1 MHIGLIG
8 GIGPAATD
16 YYYRRL
22 IALCAANGTTLELTI
37 AHADSPTL
45 LANLVAG
52 DKSSQVEI
60 FLKLAKRLKA
70 AGADTVAVTAIAG
83 HFCIEELA
91 AGSPLT
97 VADLL
102 KETNAAVG
110 AMGYGKVGILGTA
123 TAMETRM
130 YGQID
135 TAEVIPPA
143 GSELMQVHESYIN
156 MAGAG
161 KATDADRELF
171 VKASRR
177 LIEDQGA
184 QAIMLAGTDLV
195 LVFDGT
201 DYGFDVI
208 DCAGIH
214 VDALAK
220 LAATT

>member
-22 IALCAANGTTLELTI
+22 IAQCAANGTALELTI

-45 LANLVAG
+45 IGNLAKG

-60 FLKLAKRLKA
+60 FLKLANRLNA
-70 AGADTVAVTAIAG
+70 AGADIVAVTAIAG
-83 HFCIEELA
+83 HFCIEELGA
-91 AGSPLT
+91 VSPLPL
-97 VADLL
+97 ADLL
-102 KETNAAVG
+102 KETNTAIG
-110 AMGYGKVGILGTA
+110 TMGLDKVGILGTA

-143 GSELMQVHESYIN
+143 GPELMQVHESYIN

-161 KATDADRELF
+161 KATDADREVF
-171 VKASRR
+171 VTASRR
-177 LIEDQGA
+177 LIEDHGA

-201 DYGFDVI
+201 DFGFDVI

-220 LAATT
+220 LAAA

>member
-1 MHIGLIG
+1 MHLGLIG

-22 IALCAANGTTLELTI
+22 IALCAASGTTLELTI
-37 AHADSPTL
+37 GHADSPTL
-45 LANLVAG
+45 LANLAKG
-52 DKSSQVEI
+52 DKASQVEI
-60 FLKLAKRLKA
+60 FLKLANRLKA

-83 HFCIEELA
+83 HFCIEELGA
-91 AGSPLT
+91 VSPLP

-102 KETNAAVG
+102 KETNAAIG
-110 AMGYGKVGILGTA
+110 AMGLDKVGILGTA

-143 GSELMQVHESYIN
+143 GPELTQVHESYIN
-156 MAGAG
+156 MVGAG
-161 KATDADRELF
+161 KATDADRDIF
-171 VKASRR
+171 VTASRR
-177 LIEDQGA
+177 LIEDHGA

-201 DYGFDVI
+201 DYGFEVI

-214 VDALAK
+214 VNALAK
-220 LAATT
+220 IAAS